1 MISVYQLKSRFQG
14 ILRPITENLAKIGVT
29 ANQVTISAFL
39 LSVATGAAIYYYAE
53 ECKYIFWLLPVA
65 LFVRMAL
72 NAIDGMLARE
82 HNQKSNLG
90 AILNELGDVL
100 SDIVIYVPFLYVCFV
115 NDWLIFGIAIL
126 ALLSEMVGIMGIQIN
141 ASRRYDGPMGKSDRA
156 FWFSILAMVLM
167 YVKVAP
173 NILNIVCYV
182 IIALLAYTIF
192 NRLHNALKEAG
203 GKE

>member
-167 YVKVAP
+167 YVNVAP

>member
-65 LFVRMAL
+65 LFIRMAL

-82 HNQKSNLG
+82 HNQKSSLG

-100 SDIVIYVPFLYVCFV
+100 VCLFC
-115 NDWLIFGIAIL
+115 
-126 ALLSEMVGIMGIQIN
+126 Q
-141 ASRRYDGPMGKSDRA
+141 
-156 FWFSILAMVLM
+156 
-167 YVKVAP
+167 
-173 NILNIVCYV
+173 
-182 IIALLAYTIF
+182 
-192 NRLHNALKEAG
+192 
-203 GKE
+203 

>member
-29 ANQVTISAFL
+29 ANQVTTSAFL

-65 LFVRMAL
+65 LFIRMAL

-167 YVKVAP
+167 YVNVAP